1 MVPGDD
7 LQLAQGQGLRDEQGV
22 LVPDHVPGA
31 RDDQGGDA
39 EAFQPGGVDMGLVD
53 HEAQELGV
61 SLGLRAFLRKEGG
74 ELVPQH
80 DGELNGGLHPGGV
93 QVGPVEDQP
102 PDPLRVVQGEGQ
114 GSIPAVA
121 EAQEVRPVQ
130 GVGVHEVQQ
139 VEGKL
144 GDGEGCIAPGGLPVA
159 PGVNGVDGTTSTEE
173 TSTIE
178 ETTSMEETSTIE
190 EETSSIEETS
200 NIPTEGTYT
209 ISESDMT
216 MYTVKGCNIRQGA
229 STEYDVIGT
238 LSKGEAVKITGKVN
252 EVNWYEISLSEDK
265 KGYVSGSLLV
275 SEKPAEEQVPS
286 QPEQPAQPQQP
297 EQPAQPP
304 QQPAQPEQ
312 PASSDAMVNPN
323 TGEAMKPGESYIAPN
338 GVKVTYMTDDILFNS
353 MP

>member
-1 MVPGDD
+1 MKKLAVMVLMASISLTACGNKAVKADSM
-7 LQLAQGQGLRDEQGV
+7 EV
-22 LVPDHVPGA
+22 MKNIEETTSIE
-31 RDDQGGDA
+31 
-39 EAFQPGGVDMGLVD
+39 EASSIE
-53 HEAQELGV
+53 EATTIE
-61 SLGLRAFLRKEGG
+61 E
-74 ELVPQH
+74 
-80 DGELNGGLHPGGV
+80 
-93 QVGPVEDQP
+93 
-102 PDPLRVVQGEGQ
+102 
-114 GSIPAVA
+114 
-121 EAQEVRPVQ
+121 
-130 GVGVHEVQQ
+130 
-139 VEGKL
+139 
-144 GDGEGCIAPGGLPVA
+144 
-159 PGVNGVDGTTSTEE
+159 TTSTEE

-297 EQPAQPP
+297 EQPP
-304 QQPAQPEQ
+304 QQPSQPEQ
-312 PASSDAMVNPN
+312 PASSDAPINPN
-323 TGEAMKPGESYIAPN
+323 TGEAMKPGDSYIAPN
-338 GVKVTYMTDDILFNS
+338 GVEVIYVTDDFLDNMVI
-353 MP
+353 PD

>member
-1 MVPGDD
+1 MGLFPNKGGAREMKK
-7 LQLAQGQGLRDEQGV
+7 LAV
-22 LVPDHVPGA
+22 LVIMASISLTACSNKAVKADSIEVMKNIEETTSIE
-31 RDDQGGDA
+31 
-39 EAFQPGGVDMGLVD
+39 EASSIE
-53 HEAQELGV
+53 EATTIE
-61 SLGLRAFLRKEGG
+61 E
-74 ELVPQH
+74 
-80 DGELNGGLHPGGV
+80 
-93 QVGPVEDQP
+93 
-102 PDPLRVVQGEGQ
+102 
-114 GSIPAVA
+114 
-121 EAQEVRPVQ
+121 
-130 GVGVHEVQQ
+130 
-139 VEGKL
+139 
-144 GDGEGCIAPGGLPVA
+144 
-159 PGVNGVDGTTSTEE
+159 TTSTEE

-200 NIPTEGTYT
+200 NVSTESTYT
-209 ISESDMT
+209 ISELDMT

-312 PASSDAMVNPN
+312 PASSDAPINPN
-323 TGEAMKPGESYIAPN
+323 TGEVMKPGESYTDKD
-338 GVKVTYMTDDILFNS
+338 GVEVIYMTDDYLFS
-353 MP
+353 F

>member
-1 MVPGDD
+1 MKKLAVMVLMASISLTACGNKAVKADSM
-7 LQLAQGQGLRDEQGV
+7 EV
-22 LVPDHVPGA
+22 MKNIEETTSIE
-31 RDDQGGDA
+31 
-39 EAFQPGGVDMGLVD
+39 EASSIE
-53 HEAQELGV
+53 EATTIE
-61 SLGLRAFLRKEGG
+61 E
-74 ELVPQH
+74 
-80 DGELNGGLHPGGV
+80 
-93 QVGPVEDQP
+93 
-102 PDPLRVVQGEGQ
+102 
-114 GSIPAVA
+114 
-121 EAQEVRPVQ
+121 
-130 GVGVHEVQQ
+130 
-139 VEGKL
+139 
-144 GDGEGCIAPGGLPVA
+144 
-159 PGVNGVDGTTSTEE
+159 TTSTEE

-200 NIPTEGTYT
+200 NIPTKGTYT

-312 PASSDAMVNPN
+312 PASSDAPINPN
-323 TGEAMKPGESYIAPN
+323 TGEVMKPGESYTDKD
-338 GVKVTYMTDDILFNS
+338 GVEVIYMTDDYLFS
-353 MP
+353 F

>member
-1 MVPGDD
+1 MKKLAVMVLMASISLTACGNKAVKADSI
-7 LQLAQGQGLRDEQGV
+7 EV
-22 LVPDHVPGA
+22 MKNIEETTSIE
-31 RDDQGGDA
+31 
-39 EAFQPGGVDMGLVD
+39 EASSIE
-53 HEAQELGV
+53 EATTIE
-61 SLGLRAFLRKEGG
+61 E
-74 ELVPQH
+74 
-80 DGELNGGLHPGGV
+80 
-93 QVGPVEDQP
+93 
-102 PDPLRVVQGEGQ
+102 
-114 GSIPAVA
+114 
-121 EAQEVRPVQ
+121 
-130 GVGVHEVQQ
+130 
-139 VEGKL
+139 
-144 GDGEGCIAPGGLPVA
+144 
-159 PGVNGVDGTTSTEE
+159 TTSTEE

-252 EVNWYEISLSEDK
+252 EVNWYEISISEDK

-312 PASSDAMVNPN
+312 PASSDAPINPN
-323 TGEAMKPGESYIAPN
+323 TGQPMKPGESYIAPN
-338 GVKVTYMTDDILFNS
+338 GVEVTYVTDDFLFS
-353 MP
+353 LEW

>member
-1 MVPGDD
+1 MKKLAVMVLMASISLTACGNKAVKADSM
-7 LQLAQGQGLRDEQGV
+7 EV
-22 LVPDHVPGA
+22 MKNIEETTSIE
-31 RDDQGGDA
+31 
-39 EAFQPGGVDMGLVD
+39 EASSIE
-53 HEAQELGV
+53 EATTIE
-61 SLGLRAFLRKEGG
+61 E
-74 ELVPQH
+74 
-80 DGELNGGLHPGGV
+80 
-93 QVGPVEDQP
+93 
-102 PDPLRVVQGEGQ
+102 
-114 GSIPAVA
+114 
-121 EAQEVRPVQ
+121 
-130 GVGVHEVQQ
+130 
-139 VEGKL
+139 
-144 GDGEGCIAPGGLPVA
+144 
-159 PGVNGVDGTTSTEE
+159 TTSTEE

-286 QPEQPAQPQQP
+286 QPEQPAQTQQP

-312 PASSDAMVNPN
+312 PASSDAPINPN
-323 TGEAMKPGESYIAPN
+323 TGQPMKPGESYIAPN
-338 GVKVTYMTDDILFNS
+338 GVEVTYVTDDFLFS
-353 MP
+353 LEW